1 MPRRPRLELPGV
13 SMHVRQRGVNRGAV
27 FVDDEDRTHSMS
39 LLAETAATGALV
51 IDAYVLVSNPV
62 HLLVSSGE
70 LGSIS

>member
-1 MPRRPRLELPGV
+1 MG
-13 SMHVRQRGVNRGAV
+13 RQPQGV

-51 IDAYVLVSNPV
+51 IHAYVLMSNPV